1 MKQFAQIDA
10 VQVTGHADRIGSDAN
25 NMKIS
30 QMRAQA
36 VKAYLVSQ
44 GIDANRIGT
53 ADKGAAEP
61 VVACNDVKGKAVPS
75 NTKLVQ
81 CLQPNRRVV
90 VDVKGLK

>member
-1 MKQFAQIDA
+1 MGVMDNRESSSSA
-10 VQVTGHADRIGSDAN
+10 
-25 NMKIS
+25 

-44 GIDANRIGT
+44 GIEDKRIGT

-61 VVACNDVKGKAVPS
+61 IVACNDVKGKAVPG

-81 CLQPNRRVV
+81 CLQPNRRVEVEV
-90 VDVKGLK
+90 VGTRPVRRQAEKRPIRRKRD